1 MQKIFYLLGLGSMLC
16 LCGCNSLSE
25 NERHIKLPDVSYF
38 NASEWEEMTFKTSE
52 KKSKQP
58 ALDKPIRI
66 YSSGIVK
73 TSESDATTASANI
86 ERPFKVRDSLLS
98 NGTII
103 ENTNKQLGGISRE
116 VRPNE
121 LNANERR
128 IRNFESFRFLN

>member
-1 MQKIFYLLGLGSMLC
+1 MLC
-16 LCGCNSLSE
+16 LCGCSSLSK
-25 NERHIKLPDVSYF
+25 NEQHIKSPNVSYF
-38 NASEWEEMTFKTSE
+38 NKSEWEEMTFKTSE

-73 TSESDATTASANI
+73 TSESDAATTSVNN

-103 ENTNKQLGGISRE
+103 ENTNKRLGSISRE

-121 LNANERR
+121 LNATERR
-128 IRNFESFRFLN
+128 LRNFENFRFLN